1 MLRGIESGPR
11 MSRMSCPSSSPTV
24 TTAMPKGSVISS
36 LVPPREVTSTVK
48 LGISSS
54 PSSKAV
60 RVSTAVLVTRP
71 SATVAGFT
79 TAPSTSKGARSSE
92 SGHWTV
98 ASGACSTATVRWRR
112 PPTVVVV
119 VSTATRREGGAGS
132 CWAAAGVEPMTAAG
146 SAINAPRQATR
157 AALANRSQD
166 DIEAPDL
173 AQIHIPV
180 AQIRVSA
187 ETLLPAPRLA
197 HTHVLPLSFIIAA
210 APAP

>member
-1 MLRGIESGPR
+1 MLRGMESGPR
-11 MSRMSCPSSSPTV
+11 MPRMSCPSSSPTL
-24 TTAMPKGSVISS
+24 TTAMPKGSVTSS
-36 LVPPREVTSTVK
+36 VTPPEEATPTVK

-60 RVSTAVLVTRP
+60 RASTAVVVARP
-71 SATVAGFT
+71 SATVVGFT
-79 TAPSTSKGARSSE
+79 TASSTSKGARSSE

-132 CWAAAGVEPMTAAG
+132 SWAGAGVGATTT
-146 SAINAPRQATR
+146 ATR
-157 AALANRSQD
+157 
-166 DIEAPDL
+166 P
-173 AQIHIPV
+173 AQIHIAEPGLVRLDITV

-187 ETLLPAPRLA
+187 ETLPAAPGLVHRPIVPPRLA
-197 HTHVLPLSFIIAA
+197 RKPIPAPIPHPLIAG